1 VLVQLRNKL
10 VADAEG
16 LNAHRRLH
24 ESIRLGE
31 DVKVRRSPQAAACRK
46 RDAEELGRP
55 HRLLRGGNVAG
66 WYTALEAQKG
76 KPGNRTMPE
85 PGQRR
90 GTLARPAE
98 KYGERE
104 CPPDAAGESYHA

>member
-1 VLVQLRNKL
+1 VLGQLRNKL

-16 LNAHRRLH
+16 LNAHRRRH
-24 ESIRLGE
+24 ESIRVGE
-31 DVKVRRSPQAAACRK
+31 EAKVRRSPQAAAGRK
-46 RDAEELGRP
+46 REAEELGRP
-55 HRLLRGGNVAG
+55 HRLLRGGNGAG

-76 KPGNRTMPE
+76 KPGNSTRPE

-90 GTLARPAE
+90 GTLDRQAE
-98 KYGERE
+98 KYCERE